1 MYNVLILDE
10 QMLVRE
16 ALGGMVEAFGEFCAV
31 ARAAGEREALEYL
44 KAHEV
49 DVVVMEWRLS
59 GMGGIE
65 LLQRIKRLRRR
76 PRVVVCTA
84 YFESPLPARVMQ
96 AGADVLV
103 SRNVA
108 PSEFEHA
115 LRCAVRGATYI
126 SQDVQPDYIAAT
138 LQRGANDNPFGEL
151 SDREFQVLMMYVEGD
166 PIKDIAARLCISPK
180 TVCTYRYRAC
190 EKLGVKGEA
199 ALARLA
205 LRYGLMEPQ
214 IRPTSFRGPAGVT
227 YNA

>member
-1 MYNVLILDE
+1 MYKVLIVDE
-10 QMLVRE
+10 QLLVRKAMGEMIEDFGDFRVVAHAASARE
-16 ALGGMVEAFGEFCAV
+16 ALDQIK
-31 ARAAGEREALEYL
+31 L
-44 KAHEV
+44 HEV

-65 LLQRIKRLRRR
+65 VLQRIGRLARR
-76 PRVVVCTA
+76 PRVLVCTA
-84 YFESPLPARVMQ
+84 YFESPLPSRVMQ

-108 PSEFEHA
+108 PSEFEYA
-115 LRCAVRGATYI
+115 LRCATRGVTYL

-138 LQRGANDNPFGEL
+138 LRRGAKENPFGEL
-151 SDREFQVLMMYVEGD
+151 SDREFQVLMMYVEGE
-166 PIKDIAARLCISPK
+166 PIKDIAAKLCISPK

-205 LRYGLMEPQ
+205 LRYGVMEPQ
-214 IRPTSFRGPAGVT
+214 INPTSFTSLGTACSV
-227 YNA
+227 